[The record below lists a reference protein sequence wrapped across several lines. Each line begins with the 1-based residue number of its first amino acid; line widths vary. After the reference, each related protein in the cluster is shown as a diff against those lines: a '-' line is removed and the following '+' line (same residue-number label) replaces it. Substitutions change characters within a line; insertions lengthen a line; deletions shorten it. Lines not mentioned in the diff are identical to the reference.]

1 MKKIFE
7 GGVNMKKIILILLC
21 ISVFSLLSGCNTEN
35 KSFSEVYHGNLNEIK
50 KIKITNGQNGENT
63 VITERNAIN
72 NFISDIKDI
81 KVAQNKKT
89 DVKGW
94 LYSITFYNQNKKLMS
109 FTTSEIEGKT
119 KNDETKLVTVIETF
133 LNHK

>member
-1 MKKIFE
+1 
-7 GGVNMKKIILILLC
+7 MKKIICILLC
-21 ISVFSLLSGCNTEN
+21 FIVFSLLSGCDTEN
-35 KSFSEVYHGNLNEIK
+35 KSFSEVYHINLNEIN
-50 KIKITNGQNGENT
+50 KIEVTNGQNGENT
-63 VITERNAIN
+63 VTTEQNVIN

-81 KVAQNKKT
+81 KIAQYKKT

-119 KNDETKLVTVIETF
+119 KKDETKLVTAIETF

>member
-1 MKKIFE
+1 M
-7 GGVNMKKIILILLC
+7 
-21 ISVFSLLSGCNTEN
+21 
-35 KSFSEVYHGNLNEIK
+35 YHGNLNEINE
-50 KIKITNGQNGENT
+50 IEVTNGQNGENT
-63 VITERNAIN
+63 VITEQNAIN

-94 LYSITFYNQNKKLMS
+94 IYSISFYNQNKKLMS

-119 KNDETKLVTVIETF
+119 KKR
-133 LNHK
+133 